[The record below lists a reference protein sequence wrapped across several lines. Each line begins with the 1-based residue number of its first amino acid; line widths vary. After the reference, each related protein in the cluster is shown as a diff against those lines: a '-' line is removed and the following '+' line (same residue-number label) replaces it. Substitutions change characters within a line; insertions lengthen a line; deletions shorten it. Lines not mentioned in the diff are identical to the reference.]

1 MKIKIECPHC
11 KGQAV
16 LLTEKVKRRY
26 RNDEFEVY
34 EHFHKCNKCGYAFT
48 NNETDRFNLSQ
59 VQNLYREK
67 YHIPFPDQ
75 LTALRVGYGLS
86 AAKMSGILGFG
97 ANQYRLYENGEMP
110 TGGNATVLSIILDPS
125 QFRHLLLKKNIVN
138 VKIIVKVSAALD
150 EMIKSYESPSIEDI
164 LFPCNIIPNRFTGF
178 SMPAFDKFANMVLF
192 FINDAPFKVKL
203 NKLLFFAD
211 FANFKYSGYSI
222 SGCKYAAIPM
232 GPVPNDYS
240 LIFGLLESKEYLT
253 TTLVKIKDKEYD
265 KFIPLKKFNKSLFN
279 ASEIDILQQVSNK
292 FKSLPT
298 EKIKNIT
305 HEDKA
310 WLDNQ
315 GKKAIID
322 YSKYAPLLKAL

>member
-16 LLTEKVKRRY
+16 LLTEKAKRKF

-34 EHFHKCNKCGYAFT
+34 EHFHKCLKCNYAFT

-67 YHIPFPDQ
+67 YHIPFPGQ
-75 LTALRVGYGLS
+75 LTALRLGYGLS

-110 TGGNATVLSIILDPS
+110 TGGNATVLSMIVDPS
-125 QFRHLLLKKNIVN
+125 EFKQLLMKKDIVTGKKLIE
-138 VKIIVKVSAALD
+138 VLGLLD
-150 EMIKSYESPSIEDI
+150 KMIKSSKSPSIENI
-164 LFPCNIIPNRFTGF
+164 LFPGNIIPNRFTGF
-178 SMPAFDKFANMVLF
+178 SLPAFDKFANMVLF

-240 LIFGLLESKEYLT
+240 LIFGLLESREYLT
-253 TTLVKIKDKEYD
+253 TTLVNIKDKEYD
-265 KFIPLKKFNKSLFN
+265 KFIPMKKFNKSLFN
-279 ASEIDILQQVSNK
+279 ASEIETLQDVSEK

-298 EKIKNIT
+298 EKIKNIS

-310 WLDNQ
+310 WIDNQ
-315 GKKAIID
+315 SKKAIID